1 MEKPKKVW
9 DKVHLWESELEQLKA
24 ILTRTELVETT
35 KWGAPT
41 YTLNGKNVLGIGGFT
56 NYFTIWFYKGVF
68 LKDPAA
74 VLVNAQE
81 GVTKSLRQ
89 WRFSASDEINEKMIL
104 QYVSEA
110 IEIERAGLSVKP
122 QKKEF
127 SIPEIFQKELDQSEQ
142 FASAFAKFKP
152 YKQNEFLEYIGSAKR
167 IDTQI
172 SRFEKVKP
180 LILEGR
186 GLNDKYR

>member
-1 MEKPKKVW
+1 MEEERKVW
-9 DKVHLWESELEQLKA
+9 DKVHLWESELEALKA
-24 ILTRTELVETT
+24 ILAKTELVETV

-56 NYFTIWFYKGVF
+56 NYFAIWFYKGVF
-68 LKDPAA
+68 LKDPMG

-81 GVTKSLRQ
+81 GTTKSLRQ
-89 WRFSASDEINEKMIL
+89 WRFAAKAEINEKLIL
-104 QYVSEA
+104 KYASEA
-110 IEIERAGLSVKP
+110 LEVERAGMAIKP

-127 SIPEIFQKELDQSEQ
+127 GMPEVLQKELD
-142 FASAFAKFKP
+142 ASPEIAAAFAAFKP

-167 IDTQI
+167 LETQV
-172 SRFEKVKP
+172 SRLEKVKP

>member
-1 MEKPKKVW
+1 MEKEKKVW
-9 DKVHLWESELEQLKA
+9 DKVHLWESELEALKA
-24 ILTRTELVETT
+24 ILAKTELVETV

-68 LKDPAA
+68 LKDPKG

-81 GVTKSLRQ
+81 GTTKSLRQ
-89 WRFSASDEINEKMIL
+89 WRFETKEDINEKLIL
-104 QYVSEA
+104 QYAAEA
-110 IEIERAGLSVKP
+110 IEVEKAGMAIKP

-127 SIPEIFQKELDQSEQ
+127 AMPDVLQKELDASPELAAS
-142 FASAFAKFKP
+142 FAAFRP
-152 YKQNEFLEYIGSAKR
+152 YKQNEFLKYIGTAKR
-167 IDTQI
+167 LETQI
-172 SRFEKVKP
+172 SRLEKVKP
-180 LILEGR
+180 MILEGR

>member
-1 MEKPKKVW
+1 M
-9 DKVHLWESELEQLKA
+9 HLWESELEALKS
-24 ILTRTELVETT
+24 ILAKTELVETV

-68 LKDPAA
+68 LKDPKG

-81 GVTKSLRQ
+81 GTTKSLRQ
-89 WRFSASDEINEKMIL
+89 WRFETKEDINEKLIL
-104 QYVSEA
+104 QYAAEA
-110 IEIERAGLSVKP
+110 IEVEKAGMAIKP

-127 SIPEIFQKELDQSEQ
+127 AVPEVLQKELDGSAELV
-142 FASAFAKFKP
+142 AAFAAFKP

-167 IDTQI
+167 LETQI
-172 SRFEKVKP
+172 SRLEKVKP
-180 LILEGR
+180 MILEGR

>member
-1 MEKPKKVW
+1 MEKEKKVW
-9 DKVHLWESELEQLKA
+9 DKMHLWETELEALKA
-24 ILTRTELVETT
+24 ILAKTELVETV

-68 LKDPAA
+68 LKDPAN

-81 GVTKSLRQ
+81 GTTKSLRQ
-89 WRFSASDEINEKMIL
+89 WRFETKDDANEKLIL
-104 QYVSEA
+104 QYAAEA
-110 IEIERAGLSVKP
+110 IEVEKAGMAIKP

-127 SIPEIFQKELDQSEQ
+127 SIPEVLQKELD
-142 FASAFAKFKP
+142 ASAELAAAFAAFKP
-152 YKQNEFLEYIGSAKR
+152 YKQNEFLEYVGSAKR
-167 IDTQI
+167 LETQI
-172 SRFEKVKP
+172 SRLEKVKP

>member
-1 MEKPKKVW
+1 MEKEKKVW
-9 DKVHLWESELEQLKA
+9 DKVNLWESELETLKA
-24 ILTRTELVETT
+24 ILAKTELTETV

-41 YTLNGKNVLGIGGFT
+41 YTFNGKNVLGIGGFK

-68 LKDPAA
+68 LKDPKG

-81 GVTKSLRQ
+81 GTTKSLRQ
-89 WRFSASDEINEKMIL
+89 WRFASAKEINEKLIL
-104 QYVSEA
+104 QYAAEA
-110 IEIERAGLSVKP
+110 IAVEKAGVAVKP
-122 QKKEF
+122 AKKEF
-127 SIPEIFQKELDQSEQ
+127 GIPEVLQQELD
-142 FASAFAKFKP
+142 ASPEMAAAFAGFKP

-167 IDTQI
+167 LETQL
-172 SRFEKVKP
+172 SRLEKVKP

>member
-1 MEKPKKVW
+1 MEKERKVW
-9 DKVHLWESELEQLKA
+9 DKVHLWESELEELKA
-24 ILTRTELVETT
+24 IIAKTELVETV

-68 LKDPAA
+68 LKDPKGI
-74 VLVNAQE
+74 LVNAQE
-81 GVTKSLRQ
+81 GTTKSLRQ
-89 WRFSASDEINEKMIL
+89 WRFTTRAEINEKLIL
-104 QYVSEA
+104 QYAAEA
-110 IEIERAGLSVKP
+110 IEVERAGMAIKP

-127 SIPEIFQKELDQSEQ
+127 AVPEVLQKELN
-142 FASAFAKFKP
+142 ASPEMTTAFAAFKP
-152 YKQNEFLEYIGSAKR
+152 YKQNEFLEYICSAKR
-167 IDTQI
+167 LETQL
-172 SRFEKVKP
+172 SRLEKVKP

>member
-1 MEKPKKVW
+1 MEEKKKVW
-9 DKVHLWESELEQLKA
+9 DKVNLWENELETLKA
-24 ILTRTELVETT
+24 ILAKTGLTETV

-41 YTLNGKNVLGIGGFT
+41 YTYNGKNVLGIGGFK

-68 LKDPAA
+68 LKDLKS

-81 GVTKSLRQ
+81 GTTKSLRQ
-89 WRFSASDEINEKMIL
+89 WRFASVEDINEKLIL
-104 QYVSEA
+104 QYAAEA
-110 IEIERAGLSVKP
+110 IEVEKAGMAVKP
-122 QKKEF
+122 GKKEF
-127 SIPEIFQKELDQSEQ
+127 EIPEVLQKELDASSEM
-142 FASAFAKFKP
+142 AAAFAGFKP

-167 IDTQI
+167 LETQLA
-172 SRFEKVKP
+172 RLEKVKP

>member
-1 MEKPKKVW
+1 M
-9 DKVHLWESELEQLKA
+9 HLWETELEALKA
-24 ILTRTELVETT
+24 ILAKTELIETI

-68 LKDPAA
+68 LKDPAN

-81 GVTKSLRQ
+81 GTTKSLRQ
-89 WRFSASDEINEKMIL
+89 WRFETEDDINEKLIL
-104 QYVSEA
+104 QYAAEA
-110 IEIERAGLSVKP
+110 IEAEKAGMAIKP

-127 SIPEIFQKELDQSEQ
+127 SIPEVLQKELDTSAEL
-142 FASAFAKFKP
+142 AAAFAAFKP
-152 YKQNEFLEYIGSAKR
+152 YKQNEFLEYVGSAKR
-167 IDTQI
+167 LETQI
-172 SRFEKVKP
+172 SRLEKVKP